1 MRIRRLYMS
10 TYLFSKPKVVDG
22 IASVIDLFG
31 VYTIYNES
39 PTGQEADR
47 RAFTVDIQAMQKDGM
62 NAFQTVKKECQKR
75 KNR

>member
-1 MRIRRLYMS
+1 M
-10 TYLFSKPKVVDG
+10 DG

-47 RAFTVDIQAMQKDGM
+47 RAFTADIQAMQKDGM

>member
-1 MRIRRLYMS
+1 MS
-10 TYLFSKPKVVDG
+10 TYLFSKPKAIDG

-47 RAFTVDIQAMQKDGM
+47 RAFTADIQAMQKDGII
-62 NAFQTVKKECQKR
+62 AFQSVKQECQKR